1 MMSVA
6 LDFGDNKDLDYSKLL
21 TQNKALQSELK
32 QCQADKDFVWSLW
45 KRLQVSNPD
54 VTEAISLVIQ
64 REKEKAEAKDHKVL
78 EILQVKDD
86 RIEELQ
92 NIVAKQSQEI
102 SELLSKKVDLQEK
115 NGRLQA
121 EADNLHDKATTLELK
136 GLHGVSSV
144 SSASNAHIVL
154 GFCSG
159 PASSGFAASCFG
171 GARDDEAA
179 LLSQCSQRLPD
190 RSSDLLGAAGV
201 LPQTESPAATPTNRV
216 INGQTSW
223 TQFAL
228 SRRAATPAW
237 PGPREGTV
245 NLGGVKGYIPPS
257 QPAGSDL
264 TFAPVWR
271 VPAKGSNCLA

>member
-102 SELLSKKVDLQEK
+102 SELLSK
-115 NGRLQA
+115 
-121 EADNLHDKATTLELK
+121 
-136 GLHGVSSV
+136 SV
-144 SSASNAHIVL
+144 PI
-154 GFCSG
+154 
-159 PASSGFAASCFG
+159 
-171 GARDDEAA
+171 
-179 LLSQCSQRLPD
+179 
-190 RSSDLLGAAGV
+190 
-201 LPQTESPAATPTNRV
+201 
-216 INGQTSW
+216 
-223 TQFAL
+223 
-228 SRRAATPAW
+228 
-237 PGPREGTV
+237 
-245 NLGGVKGYIPPS
+245 
-257 QPAGSDL
+257 
-264 TFAPVWR
+264 
-271 VPAKGSNCLA
+271 